1 MIWIRLYQASGAF
14 AGEQS
19 YKVLGGG
26 YIQLDDALHAF
37 GVPRGEHLRAEVSGT
52 VPFFAFA
59 SVIDARSGA
68 PTLVPAV
75 H

>member
-1 MIWIRLYQASGAF
+1 
-14 AGEQS
+14 
-19 YKVLGGG
+19 VT
-26 YIQLDDALHAF
+26 
-37 GVPRGEHLRAEVSGT
+37 GT

-68 PTLVPAV
+68 PTLVPSL

>member
-1 MIWIRLYQASGAF
+1 VRVRLCLQSGEV
-14 AGEQS
+14 AGNEA
-19 YKVLGGG
+19 YRVAPGG
-26 YIQLDDALHAF
+26 YVQLDDALHAF
-37 GVPRGEHLRAEVSGT
+37 GVPRGENVRAEVTGT

-68 PTLVPAV
+68 PTLVPAM